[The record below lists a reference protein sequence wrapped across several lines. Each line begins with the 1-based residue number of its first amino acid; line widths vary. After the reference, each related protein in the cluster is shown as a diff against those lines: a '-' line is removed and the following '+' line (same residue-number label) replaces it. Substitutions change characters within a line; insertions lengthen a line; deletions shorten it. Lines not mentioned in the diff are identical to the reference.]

1 MKGIRPAFGA
11 NPPIAFTI
19 CVTGPFGPTEGQI
32 TMPVISAD
40 KLKALSIRIFTAAG
54 VNPEVAERVASH
66 LVESNLVG
74 MDSHGV
80 MRLPTYVEWVKNGTV
95 ACDNRIEVLQDKG
108 ATVMLDGH
116 TTFGPVAAAYAAELA
131 VTKARQFGIGLV
143 TARDVSHIGRLG
155 EYVDTIAHQGLIG
168 FACANLQG
176 AGQGVAPWGGRDG
189 RISTNPMAWGI
200 PTTTDPIILDM
211 ATSASSEGKVR
222 IKRRRSQPIPQGWA
236 LDAAGYAV

>member
-54 VNPEVAERVASH
+54 VNQEGAERVASP

-80 MRLPTYVEWVKNGTV
+80 MRLPTYVERAKKGPV
-95 ACDNRIEVLQDKG
+95 ACNNRVEGLQGKG
-108 ATVMLDGH
+108 ATEIRRAH
-116 TTFGPVAAAYAAELA
+116 AA
-131 VTKARQFGIGLV
+131 
-143 TARDVSHIGRLG
+143 
-155 EYVDTIAHQGLIG
+155 
-168 FACANLQG
+168 FA
-176 AGQGVAPWGGRDG
+176 PF
-189 RISTNPMAWGI
+189 
-200 PTTTDPIILDM
+200 
-211 ATSASSEGKVR
+211 
-222 IKRRRSQPIPQGWA
+222 
-236 LDAAGYAV
+236 